1 MILDI
6 IVIALLALS
15 GYMGYKKGLVGILV
29 SFISLILAI
38 VLAFVLQGPI
48 SQYLYEDTGMG
59 TSLEQSVKSVVE
71 KNINTEEGESKI
83 LFLDKVIS
91 DNQEEGSLVDNASKQ
106 LTLYILKGI
115 SFIGVLV
122 LVFIICYILQMLL
135 NLVFDLPILHS
146 VNKFGGIGLN
156 IIKTLVKFWIVLAL
170 ISFIATI
177 PFIQPVVETIEKS
190 TLTKVLYHNNM
201 LVTLIESSMK

>member
-29 SFISLILAI
+29 SFVSLILAI
-38 VLAFVLQGPI
+38 VLAFILQGPI

-91 DNQEEGSLVDNASKQ
+91 DQQEEGSLVDNAAKQ

-135 NLVFDLPILHS
+135 NLVFDLPLLSS
-146 VNKFGGIGLN
+146 VNKFGGVGLN

-177 PFIQPVVETIEKS
+177 PFIQPVVDTIEKS
-190 TLTKVLYHNNM
+190 TVTKLLYHNNM

>member
-29 SFISLILAI
+29 SFVSLILAI
-38 VLAFVLQGPI
+38 VLAFILQGPI

-91 DNQEEGSLVDNASKQ
+91 DQQEEGSLVDNAAKQ

-135 NLVFDLPILHS
+135 NLVFDLPLLSS
-146 VNKFGGIGLN
+146 VNKFGGVGLN

-177 PFIQPVVETIEKS
+177 PFIQPIVDTIEKS
-190 TLTKVLYHNNM
+190 TVTKLLYHNNM